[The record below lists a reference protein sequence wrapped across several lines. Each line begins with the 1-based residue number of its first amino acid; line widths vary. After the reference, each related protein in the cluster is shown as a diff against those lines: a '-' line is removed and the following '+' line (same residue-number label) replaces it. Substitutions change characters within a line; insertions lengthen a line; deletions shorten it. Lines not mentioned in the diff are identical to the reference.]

1 MFNKKL
7 IAGSIFALMSTS
19 ALAVPTFQYTQGSI
33 SQEGSAQLASV
44 TLPEVAVTSG
54 AEYSDDDLIVID
66 YNVALATGYVP
77 ASTLNMYA
85 QCAERSSRHYY

>member
-19 ALAVPTFQYTQGSI
+19 ALAVPTFQYTQSSI

-44 TLPEVAVTSG
+44 TLPVVTVTSG

-66 YNVALATGYVP
+66 YNVALGTGYVP

-85 QCAERSSRHYY
+85 QCVDGSRCNY

>member
-19 ALAVPTFQYTQGSI
+19 ALAVPTFQYTQR
-33 SQEGSAQLASV
+33 SAFLKRDLRS
-44 TLPEVAVTSG
+44 LHPLHCPRLAVTSG

-66 YNVALATGYVP
+66 YNVALGTGYVP

-85 QCAERSSRHYY
+85 QCADGSSCNY